1 MLDTP
6 VRRRAEVGN
15 EGVGPAPPAWRPAG
29 VSPELEEAVLEDGYA
44 LRVDRLEPEPAGGV
58 PDPRRQRLAGEQRDG
73 DGIGLAEELS

>member
-1 MLDTP
+1 
-6 VRRRAEVGN
+6 
-15 EGVGPAPPAWRPAG
+15 